1 MQNVSKSANWCAALS
16 PQGTEGAARLVRIK
30 LLAADHQLVNIV
42 RASLVTV
49 GLAICGRGKGPERL
63 HHAPSLTMSPQNR
76 INFKV
81 VRDRSTMGSYFI
93 I

>member
-1 MQNVSKSANWCAALS
+1 MYPRVRIGVRHSRLRGLRG
-16 PQGTEGAARLVRIK
+16 PPRLVRIK

-63 HHAPSLTMSPQNR
+63 QPRPLTDNVTS
-76 INFKV
+76 K
-81 VRDRSTMGSYFI
+81 SH
-93 I
+93 